1 MRHKY
6 LVISVLLAIILTACS
21 TTQQKE
27 YKKVVN
33 YFETTHNY
41 KIDSTITKI
50 VVIDEGKGCGT
61 CDKTFAETCFKSFT
75 KENTVFLVTAKGNYV
90 DIQPFLG
97 LEKNCYFDWQL
108 NLKEYPEF
116 GSSKV
121 IYLKNNVIDT
131 IVVIN
136 SSEIM
141 QQLEFFKTRN

>member
-1 MRHKY
+1 MKP
-6 LVISVLLAIILTACS
+6 LNKILICFFAISFFACS
-21 TTQQKE
+21 NQK
-27 YKKVVN
+27 VN
-33 YFETTHNY
+33 DFERLEKYFKDTHN
-41 KIDSTITKI
+41 KKLGNDINKI
-50 VVIDEGKGCGT
+50 VVISEGKSCPT
-61 CDKTFAETCFKSFT
+61 CEISFAKTILQCFSDS
-75 KENTVFLVTAKGNYV
+75 TVFLVTAKGNYV